1 MWLARCAS
9 SSSDKAKSLLT
20 PWKFGLTSKS
30 KYSFC
35 ISIDT
40 FDWCLFQ
47 LINAISKRGTI
58 FKYYFRFDFSI
69 EVLGL
74 VWLLVSCIP
83 RVSSFI
89 SIQFFVLNLDFRF
102 GVLSN
107 RFIIF
112 WFSIFSYYIKFR
124 SSIICCPFSRD
135 LYLSFG
141 ISLSSSIFSVF
152 KLFCGELLET
162 FVILYTNL
170 LPIKSLVSAA
180 VFWIAFY
187 ETVLIASVAD
197 SLAWSRSFSLSYTFK
212 FLPIFSFK
220 FLPIFLTKM
229 KISNR
234 IFDLLL

>member
-1 MWLARCAS
+1 MIKKVFSLNPNMVIFHFYSWKRISCVTCS
-9 SSSDKAKSLLT
+9 MCTSSSDKAKSLLT

-40 FDWCLFQ
+40 FDWCLLQ

-112 WFSIFSYYIKFR
+112 WYSIFIL
-124 SSIICCPFSRD
+124 
-135 LYLSFG
+135 LY
-141 ISLSSSIFSVF
+141 
-152 KLFCGELLET
+152 
-162 FVILYTNL
+162 
-170 LPIKSLVSAA
+170 
-180 VFWIAFY
+180 
-187 ETVLIASVAD
+187 
-197 SLAWSRSFSLSYTFK
+197 
-212 FLPIFSFK
+212 
-220 FLPIFLTKM
+220 
-229 KISNR
+229 
-234 IFDLLL
+234 